1 MGNRKEFTPA
11 EIEILQKNPY
21 TKRITQK
28 SISYTLAF
36 KKAFWELSLNGYSG
50 TAAFRE
56 LGYDVNIL
64 GFERI
69 HNTTKR
75 IRRAA
80 QTPGGLQERRH
91 GVRIHKGDLESADLT
106 RLSQQETTKRLQHE
120 IVYLQQQMAFLKK
133 VTQPARPRERGKS

>member
-1 MGNRKEFTPA
+1 MGNRKEFTSA

-56 LGYDVNIL
+56 LGYDINIL

-75 IRRAA
+75 I
-80 QTPGGLQERRH
+80 
-91 GVRIHKGDLESADLT
+91 
-106 RLSQQETTKRLQHE
+106 
-120 IVYLQQQMAFLKK
+120 
-133 VTQPARPRERGKS
+133 